1 MKVTDYGCS
10 SCLCD
15 DKLLMADD
23 CALLIRKRSACGV
36 PRTSVS
42 AHDFCGRRGAVL
54 QYLDTEIEKICAG
67 DPGVVGEHTCLCC
80 PSPFDVRCRVQK
92 YPGAGSTTT
101 PSLSSSPSPSPS
113 GEHRQAG
120 SFGVDAFPV
129 QQVEVLCVGAAH
141 SGVIPAEFGSPLP
154 RSGGLS
160 PSSGGGD
167 LSDCWK
173 LDGWIV
179 VQRRPPAGR
188 KLSLL
193 GDWRGEPGPSGQVG
207 HREILKAAGH
217 WPGGPCRFGR

>member
-92 YPGAGSTTT
+92 YPGARSTTT
-101 PSLSSSPSPSPS
+101 PSLSFSSSPSPSPS

-120 SFGVDAFPV
+120 SFGVDAFP
-129 QQVEVLCVGAAH
+129 A
-141 SGVIPAEFGSPLP
+141 
-154 RSGGLS
+154 RSGGVLR
-160 PSSGGGD
+160 
-167 LSDCWK
+167 W
-173 LDGWIV
+173 
-179 VQRRPPAGR
+179 GR
-188 KLSLL
+188 AP
-193 GDWRGEPGPSGQVG
+193 WRDPG
-207 HREILKAAGH
+207 
-217 WPGGPCRFGR
+217 